1 MFNKYLE
8 QLQSKILADY
18 GNTAYILLSKDNM
31 LKNIPND
38 LYELWY
44 SPYKFSF
51 RHFKDV
57 KDLPFL
63 KGRELISYY
72 FKIVIIFIKVKI
84 IFKKIKGGHLLW
96 QNQHGLKN

>member
-8 QLQSKILADY
+8 RLQSKILADY
-18 GNTAYILLSKDNM
+18 GNTAYRLLSKDNM
-31 LKNIPND
+31 LKNIPSE
-38 LYELWY
+38 LYEIWY

-51 RHFKDV
+51 RSFKDI

-72 FKIVIIFIKVKI
+72 FKIIIIFIKI
-84 IFKKIKGGHLLW
+84 KKIFNKLKGGIS
-96 QNQHGLKN
+96 HG

>member
-18 GNTAYILLSKDNM
+18 GNTAYRLLSKDNM
-31 LKNIPND
+31 LKNIPNE
-38 LYELWY
+38 LYEIWY

-51 RHFKDV
+51 MSFKDV

-72 FKIVIIFIKVKI
+72 FKIIIIFIKI
-84 IFKKIKGGHLLW
+84 KKIFNKLKGGIS
-96 QNQHGLKN
+96 HG

>member
-18 GNTAYILLSKDNM
+18 GNTAYRLLSKDNM
-31 LKNIPND
+31 LKNIPNE
-38 LYELWY
+38 LYEIWY

-51 RHFKDV
+51 RSFKDV

-63 KGRELISYY
+63 KGKELISYY
-72 FKIVIIFIKVKI
+72 FKIIIIFIKI
-84 IFKKIKGGHLLW
+84 KKIFNKLKGGIS
-96 QNQHGLKN
+96 HG

>member
-18 GNTAYILLSKDNM
+18 GNTAYRLLSKDNM

-51 RHFKDV
+51 RSFKDV
-57 KDLPFL
+57 KDLPYL
-63 KGRELISYY
+63 KGEALIIYY
-72 FKIVIIFIKVKI
+72 YNIIMIHIQLKI
-84 IFKKIKGGHLLW
+84 IFNKLKGGLS
-96 QNQHGLKN
+96 NG